1 MTAGGIAIDKY
12 MGDNATEA
20 NFYAL
25 DGNSPGII
33 HLATHGF
40 YISEKNVE
48 SNAFLKN
55 HPGGR
60 YHSMQRSGLA
70 FAGANATWMG
80 EKKPDGN
87 DGIFC
92 IEVF

>member
-25 DGNSPGII
+25 DDNSPGII

-40 YISEKNVE
+40 YISEKT
-48 SNAFLKN
+48 LK
-55 HPGGR
+55 
-60 YHSMQRSGLA
+60 
-70 FAGANATWMG
+70 AT
-80 EKKPDGN
+80 PS
-87 DGIFC
+87 
-92 IEVF
+92 